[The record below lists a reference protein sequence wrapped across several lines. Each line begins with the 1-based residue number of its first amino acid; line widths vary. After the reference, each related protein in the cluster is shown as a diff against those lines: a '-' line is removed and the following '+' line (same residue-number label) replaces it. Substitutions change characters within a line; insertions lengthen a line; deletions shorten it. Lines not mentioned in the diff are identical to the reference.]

1 MGFDG
6 ILKDFFP
13 VVLFLFGEYILV
25 FFAVLADL
33 WSGVRKA
40 KHRGEAR
47 TSYGL
52 KRTADKLSRY
62 YNAMFG
68 LTVTD
73 CMQILGCWYLKNY
86 CDFNAPMIPAV
97 TLLGAIGFG
106 LIEIKSIYEKAEDKY
121 KNEAA
126 YMAAMAA
133 KIFEN
138 KSNPDEIAKAVYE
151 YFNKKSGENDK

>member
-1 MGFDG
+1 MDIF
-6 ILKDFFP
+6 LKQMIP
-13 VVLFLFGEYILV
+13 VVFFLFGEYILV
-25 FFAVLADL
+25 LLAVLSDL

-40 KHRGEAR
+40 KARHEAR

-52 KRTADKLSRY
+52 KRTVEKLAKY
-62 YNAMFG
+62 YNVMFG

-73 CMQILGCWYLKNY
+73 CMQILGCWYLKMY
-86 CDFNAPMIPAV
+86 CDINLPMFPLI
-97 TLLGAIGFG
+97 TLAGALGFG

-133 KIFEN
+133 KIMEN
-138 KSNPDEIAKAVYE
+138 KNSPDEIAKAVYE
-151 YFNKKSGENDK
+151 YFNKKSTE